1 MTRSPWGDRM
11 RRRHSRYLLCRITY
25 SFNQQ
30 PLTHQHSQRFTHS
43 FTHSHN
49 GGVANNISNLLNLIK
64 ASIFSTNSPFV
75 NSPRGHILHTLKQSV
90 ARANNTLHECRVGH
104 VTLRDVLCA
113 RIEELH
119 LEIHS

>member
-25 SFNQQ
+25 SFNQLHS
-30 PLTHQHSQRFTHS
+30 PLTQPFTHS

-49 GGVANNISNLLNLIK
+49 GRVANNISNLLNLIK

-90 ARANNTLHECRVGH
+90 ARANNTLHECGVGH

-113 RIEELH
+113 RIEELY